1 MKSILVAVFVAAIPL
16 AAPAA
21 DFAGTWKVTY
31 AGSPRTGPKTIGSMI
46 FDFKSD
52 GDKVTGLAHIG
63 TWPGFAPIADGK
75 MDGDHISFTATGYL
89 PSTTGTPT
97 CRLEGT
103 LSGDDLVI
111 KLSTIR
117 NPGGPGSGAVYD
129 YRGGRL
135 DAAAARTEKWE
146 ALATLSVRRVFRG
159 YPAVESQPPAD
170 FDTSVKARAPHLAAN
185 IAKWEQVKPRQP
197 EAESFTDRDLDDL
210 IAFYNSPAGQEMI
223 KAQPPAV
230 ETALAAFLARR

>member
-1 MKSILVAVFVAAIPL
+1 MKSILMAVFVAVIPL

-31 AGSPRTGPKTIGSMI
+31 AGVPQNGPKTIGSMI
-46 FDFKSD
+46 FDFKID
-52 GDKVTGLAHIG
+52 GDKVAGLAHIG
-63 TWPGFAPIADGK
+63 TWPGFAPIAEGRT
-75 MDGDHISFTATGYL
+75 DGDHISFTATGYL

-117 NPGGPGSGAVYD
+117 NPGGPGSGSVYD

-135 DAAAARTEKWE
+135 NAAAARTEKWE
-146 ALATLSVRRVFRG
+146 ALATLSVQRVFRG
-159 YPAVESQPPAD
+159 YPAVESRPPAD
-170 FDTSVKARAPHLAAN
+170 FDTGINARAPHLAAN
-185 IAKWEQVKPRQP
+185 IAKWEQMKPRQS
-197 EAESFTDRDLDDL
+197 EAESFTDQDLDDL
-210 IAFYNSPAGQEMI
+210 IAFYNSPAGQTMI
-223 KAQPPAV
+223 KARPPVGRASA
-230 ETALAAFLARR
+230 TAASER